1 MKNDTKLNKWKL
13 KYTKKFIS
21 KLKTKCLLIPII
33 VICMSI
39 TACSSKT
46 DSKINSDENQSEL
59 PTS

>member
-21 KLKTKCLLIPII
+21 KLKTKCLLTPII

-46 DSKINSDENQSEL
+46 DSKICESSSREN
-59 PTS
+59 